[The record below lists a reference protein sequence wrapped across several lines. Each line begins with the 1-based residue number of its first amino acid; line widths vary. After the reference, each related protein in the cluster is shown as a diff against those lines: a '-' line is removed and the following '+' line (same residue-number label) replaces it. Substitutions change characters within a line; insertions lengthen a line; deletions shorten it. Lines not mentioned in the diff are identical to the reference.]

1 MARSPPVREV
11 NDKYTKIAKYYGL
24 ELQAVPKIKKELLGC
39 RYQGPDLPLI
49 RYRRG
54 ITHQDI
60 IERTLESP
68 SLTAIPLKTS
78 KSTSRHGK
86 NSWRFVRDAK
96 SERPKHGGI
105 SRGHGE
111 GKSPQEEL

>member
-1 MARSPPVREV
+1 MERRLVREI
-11 NDKYTKIAKYYGL
+11 NEKCTKIAKYYGL

-49 RYRRG
+49 RYRCG

-60 IERTLESP
+60 TGMTLESP

-78 KSTSRHGK
+78 QST
-86 NSWRFVRDAK
+86 
-96 SERPKHGGI
+96 
-105 SRGHGE
+105 
-111 GKSPQEEL
+111 